1 MAKIE
6 KGDDLMLF
14 DAAGKSMAFATSHV
28 LTITGETTDVTSKD
42 HGIWQGNEVSKFN
55 WEITS
60 ENLYTMDLYDDL
72 FDKMMSREPMTVYFG
87 KKKENDPDKSVAD
100 GDYPNWTVDAGANK
114 YVRTG
119 KVLITSLVANANTGE
134 NATCSVTLTG
144 TGKISKANA
153 IPTTEP

>member
-42 HGIWQGNEVSKFN
+42 HGIWQGNEVSKLN

-60 ENLYTMDLYDDL
+60 ENLYTMDLYDEL
-72 FDKMMSREPMTVYFG
+72 FDKMLAREPITVYFG
-87 KKKENDPDKSVAD
+87 KKKENDPEKCVAD
-100 GDYPNWTVDAGANK
+100 GDYPNWTMLAGTGM

-119 KVLITSLVANANTGE
+119 KVFITSLVANANTGE

-144 TGKISKANA
+144 TGKISKSDAL
-153 IPTTEP
+153 PVTEP